1 MNYQEH
7 LHGPKSP
14 ILIAYS
20 FPCQNLN
27 RYVWILNHGM
37 VRNSGP
43 YVISTPAKQLSEAR
57 LQLHTHPSTD
67 STGNDSALQFL
78 LDQYQHCQQDHV
90 KCRYSIPDDQIY
102 PKRLIDVASDEQ
114 GLIRLCE
121 GSTGPYTA
129 LSHCWGA
136 AQPFTL
142 TEITASELHHGL
154 SLDRLPQTFQD
165 AVTVTRKAC
174 LQYIWID
181 SL

>member
-1 MNYQEH
+1 
-7 LHGPKSP
+7 
-14 ILIAYS
+14 
-20 FPCQNLN
+20 
-27 RYVWILNHGM
+27 
-37 VRNSGP
+37 VRSSGS
-43 YVISTPAKQLSEAR
+43 YVILTPAKQFSEAR
-57 LQLHTHPSTD
+57 LQLYTHPSTD
-67 STGNDSALQFL
+67 STGNESALRFL
-78 LDQYQHCQQDHV
+78 LDQYKHCQQTHIT
-90 KCRYSIPDDQIY
+90 CRRSIPDHQFY

-121 GSTGPYTA
+121 GFTGPYTA

-142 TEITASELHHGL
+142 TETTASELHHGL

-165 AVTVTRKAC
+165 AVIVTRNAC